1 MSPWALLVAFGSWL
15 PAAAVVPE
23 PIRAAVERV
32 ESHGHV
38 DAVSSSGC
46 VGAMQVCPRWSIVPR
61 EALFVPE
68 INRLEGARILAYD
81 YAASG
86 GRWRRALAGYV
97 CGNRGLRGECGTTYA
112 RRVLAI
118 ARKMRRR

>member
-1 MSPWALLVAFGSWL
+1 MNPWSILVAFASWL
-15 PAAAVVPE
+15 PAAATVPE
-23 PIRAAVERV
+23 PIRAAVEHV

-38 DAVSSSGC
+38 DAVSQAGC
-46 VGAMQVCPRWSIVPR
+46 IGVMQVCPRWSIVSR

-81 YAASG
+81 YNASG
-86 GRWRRALAGYV
+86 GRWRRALAGYL
-97 CGNRGLRGECGTTYA
+97 CGNRGLHGKCGASYA

-118 ARKMRRR
+118 ARKAR